1 MAKPV
6 IMPRLGMSVDS
17 VIITKWYKEVGD
29 EVAVGDLLFSFETEK
44 SVFDEEAKTGGVLL
58 ARFFE
63 EEDEVPCLVNVCV
76 IGQPGESFEE
86 FAPEA

>member
-6 IMPRLGMSVDS
+6 IMPRLGLSVDS
-17 VIITKWYKEVGD
+17 VIITKWHKEVGD
-29 EVAVGDLLFSFETEK
+29 EVAVGDVLFSFETEK
-44 SVFDEEAKTGGVLL
+44 TIFDEEAKESGVLL

-63 EEDEVPCLVNVCV
+63 AEDEVPCLVNVCV

-86 FAPEA
+86 FAPKA